1 MIFEFYIGIQSH
13 IQNKVPTY
21 NLCNKKVKGR
31 IYTFVDLS
39 NSSYAFGLKAKKEM
53 EGDCRGNR
61 NYSCHIFLFSLN
73 DVPFLVNWL
82 EEIYAMHLSDPAV

>member
-1 MIFEFYIGIQSH
+1 
-13 IQNKVPTY
+13 
-21 NLCNKKVKGR
+21 
-31 IYTFVDLS
+31 
-39 NSSYAFGLKAKKEM
+39 M
-53 EGDCRGNR
+53 EGDCRGYR